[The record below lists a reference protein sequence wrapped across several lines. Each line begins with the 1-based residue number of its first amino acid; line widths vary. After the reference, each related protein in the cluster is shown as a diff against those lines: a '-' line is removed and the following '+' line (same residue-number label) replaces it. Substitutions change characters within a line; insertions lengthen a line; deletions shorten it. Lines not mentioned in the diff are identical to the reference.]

1 MDRLYCQRKEKLPNE
16 TGSVLIGSYDF
27 AHNICYIVD
36 AIDSPSDSKEYPDA
50 YIRGSNGL
58 YEKVCKIE
66 NAVNKGVTHCKQSID
81 ATNGQTCYKLLNQL
95 VHSSSP
101 FQRC

>member
-16 TGSVLIGSYDF
+16 TGGVLIGSYDF

-66 NAVNKGVTHCKQSID
+66 NITIGNLRQHRINTKNRIIQ
-81 ATNGQTCYKLLNQL
+81 
-95 VHSSSP
+95 
-101 FQRC
+101 